1 MSDRFQSINQLLNFP
16 FSDENNYDIHDLEIA
31 NEPGIEEFKHFN
43 KSEVAASVDII
54 TVLVNQQG
62 DVGINTNKV
71 QKSIG
76 KSLLHL
82 SYNENTILYTFT
94 ADSPNPRQF
103 VFETVTTNKNGT
115 YEDDDGTNIKFVS
128 MPEDPEKA
136 IEFQLSKNKTDK
148 EDEQP
153 LVKNGSPST

>member
-16 FSDENNYDIHDLEIA
+16 FSDENNYDIDDLEIA

-54 TVLVNQQG
+54 KVLVNQQG

-82 SYNENTILYTFT
+82 SYNENTGCPRPEFT
-94 ADSPNPRQF
+94 KR
-103 VFETVTTNKNGT
+103 NG
-115 YEDDDGTNIKFVS
+115 YNSFN
-128 MPEDPEKA
+128 
-136 IEFQLSKNKTDK
+136 F
-148 EDEQP
+148 
-153 LVKNGSPST
+153 GSN

>member
-76 KSLLHL
+76 K
-82 SYNENTILYTFT
+82 
-94 ADSPNPRQF
+94 
-103 VFETVTTNKNGT
+103 
-115 YEDDDGTNIKFVS
+115 
-128 MPEDPEKA
+128 
-136 IEFQLSKNKTDK
+136 
-148 EDEQP
+148 
-153 LVKNGSPST
+153 